1 MIFNISYF
9 ELNSFMLWTTEIY
22 ANISF
27 KIRGGW
33 KVEGYDEEERA
44 ADNMLVV

>member
-1 MIFNISYF
+1 MGKPLRCFCFYNGHATIFNISERTYA
-9 ELNSFMLWTTEIY
+9 EIY

-33 KVEGYDEEERA
+33 KVE
-44 ADNMLVV
+44 